1 MKKYITA
8 AVMVASFALA
18 VNSFMPI
25 KVSATQAITESNIC
39 KGAIGQ
45 DHPKIAEFIL
55 FIEENAS
62 DEEILEKL
70 TELFRANYNHS
81 CTEEEVDILLEKAK
95 YLVEHIKKSRED
107 KKAEED
113 KAIEDMKKDLEE
125 EQKKIEEEEKAREK
139 ALEEQANQNSKDENK
154 SEDKPEEKPEETQPA
169 PQSDE
174 PKQESPAPIPQ
185 EDTVDRLVISAP
197 QTAITAPNTG
207 FEVKN
212 PIFEIISASTVLSLA
227 TFFLIKRK

>member
-8 AVMVASFALA
+8 AIMVASFALA
-18 VNSFMPI
+18 VNSFTPI
-25 KVSATQAITESNIC
+25 KASATEVIAESNIC
-39 KGAIGQ
+39 KGGRGE

-55 FIEENAS
+55 FIEQNSS

-70 TELFRANYNHS
+70 TELFQLNYYHS

-139 ALEEQANQNSKDENK
+139 ALEEQANQNNKDENK
-154 SEDKPEEKPEETQPA
+154 SEEKPEEKPE
-169 PQSDE
+169 
-174 PKQESPAPIPQ
+174 
-185 EDTVDRLVISAP
+185 
-197 QTAITAPNTG
+197 
-207 FEVKN
+207 
-212 PIFEIISASTVLSLA
+212 
-227 TFFLIKRK
+227 